1 MRKLSIL
8 FILISFF
15 GYSQRTSY
23 SPYSYFGVGETN
35 FSATVEN
42 QMMGGNT
49 AYYDSVHQN
58 MNNAASLSKLKF
70 VNYSVGVDL
79 KNTSYLSAS
88 TNEKST
94 AAAINY
100 ISVAI
105 PTKLLSF
112 SFGIKPKTSVGY
124 LLENDD
130 KSKTP
135 PELNRFTGSGGVS
148 NAFVSIGFELLEN
161 WGFGFSSSYAFG
173 NLNHYHTKIL
183 ENIELYTRVSSE
195 SSVSGLD
202 YNFSTVYQKTFNEKI
217 TLYSSIIYQP
227 EAKYKSRNNQII
239 STIDP
244 NSSFGGDSEE
254 IDLSA
259 VGLKNTN
266 IKIPNS
272 LSFGLGLGQD
282 KKWFLGFN
290 YMKNDEGGYKNE
302 LMGLD
307 NVEFKSSQTYS
318 IGGFLL
324 PEYNSFTNYFKT
336 LTYRFGLRYK
346 NGGLYVNNQQ
356 INEIGVNF
364 GFGIPLAGI
373 SSANLGFEFGQR
385 GTTKASLIKEKFFSI
400 RLGVSLNDLWF
411 IRMSLIHI

>member
-1 MRKLSIL
+1 MHKLSIF

-42 QMMGGNT
+42 KMMGGNT

-70 VNYSVGVDL
+70 VNYSIGVDL

-100 ISVAI
+100 ISVAV

-135 PELNRFTGSGGVS
+135 PELNRFNGSGGVS
-148 NAFVSIGFELLEN
+148 NAFVSIGFELFKN
-161 WGFGFSSSYAFG
+161 WGFGVSSSYAFG

-217 TLYSSIIYQP
+217 TFYSSVIYQP
-227 EAKYKSRNNQII
+227 EANYKSRNNQSI

-244 NSSFGGDSEE
+244 NSGFGGDSEE

-282 KKWFLGFN
+282 KKWFLGLN
-290 YMKNDEGGYKNE
+290 YMKTDEGGYKNE

-346 NGGLYVNNQQ
+346 SGGLYVNNQQ

-373 SSANLGFEFGQR
+373 SSVNLGFEFGQR

-411 IRMSLIHI
+411 IRSMYN

>member
-1 MRKLSIL
+1 MHKISIF
-8 FILISFF
+8 FILISLF
-15 GYSQRTSY
+15 GYSQRSSY

-58 MNNAASLSKLKF
+58 MNNAASMSKLKF
-70 VNYSVGVDL
+70 VNYSIGVDL
-79 KNTSYLSAS
+79 KNTSYLSES
-88 TNEKST
+88 NNESST

-105 PTKLLSF
+105 PTKVLSF

-130 KSKTP
+130 KTQTIA
-135 PELNRFTGSGGVS
+135 ELNRFTGSGGIS
-148 NAFVSIGFELLEN
+148 NAFVSIGFELFKN
-161 WGFGFSSSYAFG
+161 WGIGVSSSYAFG

-202 YNFSTVYQKTFNEKI
+202 YNFSTVYQKTFNNKT
-217 TLYSSIIYQP
+217 TLYTSIVYQP
-227 EAKYKSRNNQII
+227 EANYKSKNNQSI
-239 STIDP
+239 STINP
-244 NSSFGGDSEE
+244 NGNFGGDSEI

-259 VGLKNTN
+259 IGLDETN
-266 IKIPNS
+266 VKIPSS
-272 LSFGLGLGQD
+272 LSFGLGLGED
-282 KKWFLGFN
+282 KKWYFGLN
-290 YMKNDEGGYKNE
+290 YLKTDEGGFKNE
-302 LMGLD
+302 LMALD
-307 NVEFKSSQTYS
+307 NVEFKSSQTFS
-318 IGGFLL
+318 VGGFYL
-324 PEYNSFTNYFKT
+324 PKYDSFTNYFKT
-336 LTYRFGLRYK
+336 ITYRVGLRYK
-346 NGGLYVNNQQ
+346 NGGLYVNDQQ
-356 INEIGVNF
+356 INEIGLNF

-373 SSANLGFEFGQR
+373 SSANLGFEFGKR
-385 GTTKASLIKEKFFSI
+385 GTKKASLIKENFFSI

-411 IRMSLIHI
+411 IRSLYN

>member
-148 NAFVSIGFELLEN
+148 NAFVSIGFELFKN

-183 ENIELYTRVSSE
+183 ENIELYTMVSSE

-244 NSSFGGDSEE
+244 NSSFGGDFEE

-336 LTYRFGLRYK
+336 LTYRFGVRYK

-411 IRMSLIHI
+411 IRSMYN

>member
-130 KSKTP
+130 KSKNP

-148 NAFVSIGFELLEN
+148 NAFVSIGFELFKN

-244 NSSFGGDSEE
+244 NSSFGGDFEE

-336 LTYRFGLRYK
+336 LTYRFGVRYK

-411 IRMSLIHI
+411 IRSMYN

>member
-1 MRKLSIL
+1 MRRLSIL

-148 NAFVSIGFELLEN
+148 NAFVSIGFELFKN

-336 LTYRFGLRYK
+336 LTYRFGIRYK

-411 IRMSLIHI
+411 IRSMYN

>member
-227 EAKYKSRNNQII
+227 EAKYKSRNNQTI

-244 NSSFGGDSEE
+244 NSSFGGDFEE

-346 NGGLYVNNQQ
+346 SGGLYVNNQQ

-411 IRMSLIHI
+411 IRSMYN

>member
-244 NSSFGGDSEE
+244 NSSFGGDFEE

-336 LTYRFGLRYK
+336 LTYRFGVRYK

-411 IRMSLIHI
+411 IRSMYN

>member
-148 NAFVSIGFELLEN
+148 NAFVSIGFELLKN

-227 EAKYKSRNNQII
+227 EAKYKSRNNQTI

-346 NGGLYVNNQQ
+346 SGGLYVNNQQ

-411 IRMSLIHI
+411 IRSMYN

>member
-148 NAFVSIGFELLEN
+148 NAFVSIGFELFKN
-161 WGFGFSSSYAFG
+161 WGFGVSSSYAFG

-217 TLYSSIIYQP
+217 TLYSSIVYQP
-227 EAKYKSRNNQII
+227 EAKYKSRNNQTI

-336 LTYRFGLRYK
+336 LTYRFGVRYK

-411 IRMSLIHI
+411 IRSMYN

>member
-1 MRKLSIL
+1 MHKISIF

-15 GYSQRTSY
+15 GYSQRSSY

-58 MNNAASLSKLKF
+58 MNNAASMSKLKF
-70 VNYSVGVDL
+70 VNYSIGVDL
-79 KNTSYLSAS
+79 KSTSYLSES
-88 TNEKST
+88 NNEKST

-100 ISVAI
+100 LSVAI
-105 PTKLLSF
+105 PTNILSF

-130 KSKTP
+130 QTLTP
-135 PELNRFTGSGGVS
+135 SELNRFTGSGGIS
-148 NAFVSIGFELLEN
+148 NAFVSIGFELFKN
-161 WGFGFSSSYAFG
+161 WGIGVSSSYAFG

-202 YNFSTVYQKTFNEKI
+202 YNFSTVYQKTFNNKI
-217 TLYSSIIYQP
+217 TLYTSIVYHP
-227 EAKYKSRNNQII
+227 EANYKSKNNQSIR
-239 STIDP
+239 TINP
-244 NSSFGGDSEE
+244 NGNFGGDSEL

-259 VGLKNTN
+259 IGLNQTN
-266 IKIPNS
+266 IKIPS
-272 LSFGLGLGQD
+272 TLSFGLGLGED
-282 KKWFLGFN
+282 KKWFFGLN
-290 YMKNDEGGYKNE
+290 YLKTDEGGFKNE
-302 LMGLD
+302 LMALD
-307 NVEFKSSQTYS
+307 NVEFKSSQTFS
-318 IGGFLL
+318 IGGFYL
-324 PEYNSFTNYFKT
+324 PKYDSFTNYFKT
-336 LTYRFGLRYK
+336 ITYRVGLRYK
-346 NGGLYVNNQQ
+346 NGGLYVNDQQ
-356 INEIGVNF
+356 INEIGLNF

-385 GTTKASLIKEKFFSI
+385 GTKKASLIKEKFFSI

-411 IRMSLIHI
+411 IRSLYN

>member
-1 MRKLSIL
+1 MRKLSIF

-42 QMMGGNT
+42 KMMGGNT

-70 VNYSVGVDL
+70 VNYSVGVNL

-135 PELNRFTGSGGVS
+135 PELNRFTGTGGVS
-148 NAFVSIGFELLEN
+148 NAFVSIGFELFEN
-161 WGFGFSSSYAFG
+161 FGIGVSSSYAFG
-173 NLNHYHTKIL
+173 NLNHDHSKIL
-183 ENIELYTRVSSE
+183 ENVELYTVVTSE
-195 SSVSGLD
+195 SSISGID
-202 YNFSTVYQKTFNEKI
+202 YNFSTVYQKTFNEKT
-217 TLYSSIIYQP
+217 TLYTSIVYQP
-227 EAKYKSRNNQII
+227 EANYKSKNNQSI
-239 STIDP
+239 STINP
-244 NSSFGGDSEE
+244 NGAYGGDSEE

-282 KKWFLGFN
+282 KKWFLGLN
-290 YMKNDEGGYKNE
+290 YMKTDEGGYKNE

-324 PEYNSFTNYFKT
+324 PEYTSFTNYFKT

-346 NGGLYVNNQQ
+346 SGGLYVNNQQ

-411 IRMSLIHI
+411 IRSMYN

>member
-112 SFGIKPKTSVGY
+112 SFGVKPKTSVGY

-148 NAFVSIGFELLEN
+148 NAFVSIGFELFKN

-244 NSSFGGDSEE
+244 NSSFGGDFEE

-259 VGLKNTN
+259 VGLKNTK

-336 LTYRFGLRYK
+336 LTYRFGVRYK

-411 IRMSLIHI
+411 IRSMYN

>member
-58 MNNAASLSKLKF
+58 MNNSASLSKLKF

-148 NAFVSIGFELLEN
+148 NAFVSIGFELFKN
-161 WGFGFSSSYAFG
+161 WGFGISSSYAFG

-227 EAKYKSRNNQII
+227 EAKYKSRNNQTI

-244 NSSFGGDSEE
+244 NSTFGGDSEE

-336 LTYRFGLRYK
+336 LTYRFGVRYK

-411 IRMSLIHI
+411 IRSMYN

>member
-148 NAFVSIGFELLEN
+148 NAFVSIGFELFKN
-161 WGFGFSSSYAFG
+161 WGFGVSSSYAFG

-227 EAKYKSRNNQII
+227 EAKYKSRNNQTI

-244 NSSFGGDSEE
+244 NSSFGGDFEE

-346 NGGLYVNNQQ
+346 SGGLYVNNQQ

-411 IRMSLIHI
+411 IRSMYN

>member
-15 GYSQRTSY
+15 GYSQKTSY
-23 SPYSYFGVGETN
+23 SPYSYFGFGETN

-148 NAFVSIGFELLEN
+148 NAFVSIGFELFKN

-183 ENIELYTRVSSE
+183 ENIELYTMVSSE
-195 SSVSGLD
+195 SSVNGLD

-336 LTYRFGLRYK
+336 LTYRFGVRYK
-346 NGGLYVNNQQ
+346 SGGLYVNNQQ

-411 IRMSLIHI
+411 IRSMYN

>member
-1 MRKLSIL
+1 MRKLSIF

-148 NAFVSIGFELLEN
+148 NAFVSIGFELFKN

-183 ENIELYTRVSSE
+183 ENIELYTMVSSE

-336 LTYRFGLRYK
+336 LTYRFGVRYK

-411 IRMSLIHI
+411 IRSMYN

>member
-1 MRKLSIL
+1 MHKISIF
-8 FILISFF
+8 FILISLF
-15 GYSQRTSY
+15 GYSQRSSY

-58 MNNAASLSKLKF
+58 MNNAASMSKLKF
-70 VNYSVGVDL
+70 VNYSIGVDL
-79 KNTSYLSAS
+79 KNTSYLSES
-88 TNEKST
+88 NNESST

-105 PTKLLSF
+105 PTKVLSF

-130 KSKTP
+130 KTQSIA
-135 PELNRFTGSGGVS
+135 ELNRFTGSGGIS
-148 NAFVSIGFELLEN
+148 NAFVSIGFELFKN
-161 WGFGFSSSYAFG
+161 WGIGVSSSYAFG

-202 YNFSTVYQKTFNEKI
+202 YNFSTVYQKTFNNKT
-217 TLYSSIIYQP
+217 TLYTSIVYQP
-227 EAKYKSRNNQII
+227 EANYKSKNNQSI
-239 STIDP
+239 STINP
-244 NSSFGGDSEE
+244 NGNFGGDSEI
-254 IDLSA
+254 IDLSSI
-259 VGLKNTN
+259 GLDETN
-266 IKIPNS
+266 VKIPSS
-272 LSFGLGLGQD
+272 LSFGLGFGED
-282 KKWFLGFN
+282 KKWYFGLN
-290 YMKNDEGGYKNE
+290 YLKTDEGGFKNE
-302 LMGLD
+302 LMALD
-307 NVEFKSSQTYS
+307 NVEFKSSQTFS
-318 IGGFLL
+318 VGGFYL
-324 PEYNSFTNYFKT
+324 PKYDSFTNYFKT
-336 LTYRFGLRYK
+336 ITYRVGLRYK
-346 NGGLYVNNQQ
+346 NGGLYVNDQQ
-356 INEIGVNF
+356 INEIGLNF

-385 GTTKASLIKEKFFSI
+385 GTQKASLIKEKFFSI

-411 IRMSLIHI
+411 IRSLYN

>member
-70 VNYSVGVDL
+70 VNYSVGLDL

-148 NAFVSIGFELLEN
+148 NAFVSIGFELFKN
-161 WGFGFSSSYAFG
+161 WGFGVSSSYAFG

-217 TLYSSIIYQP
+217 TLYTSIVYQP
-227 EAKYKSRNNQII
+227 EAKYKSRNNQTI

-346 NGGLYVNNQQ
+346 SGGLYVNNQQ

-411 IRMSLIHI
+411 IRSMYN

>member
-148 NAFVSIGFELLEN
+148 NAFVSIGFELFKN

-244 NSSFGGDSEE
+244 NSSFGGDFEE

-336 LTYRFGLRYK
+336 LTYRFGVRYK

-411 IRMSLIHI
+411 IRSMYN

>member
-15 GYSQRTSY
+15 GYSQKTSY

-148 NAFVSIGFELLEN
+148 NAFVSIGFELFKN
-161 WGFGFSSSYAFG
+161 WGFGVSSSYAFG

-183 ENIELYTRVSSE
+183 ENIELYTMVSSE

-217 TLYSSIIYQP
+217 TLYSSIVYQP

-346 NGGLYVNNQQ
+346 SGGLYVNNQQ

-411 IRMSLIHI
+411 IRSMYN

>member
-49 AYYDSVHQN
+49 AYFDSVHQN

-79 KNTSYLSAS
+79 KNTSYLSSS

-148 NAFVSIGFELLEN
+148 NAFVSIGFELFKN

-202 YNFSTVYQKTFNEKI
+202 YNFSTAYQKTFNDKI

-227 EAKYKSRNNQII
+227 EAKYKSRNNQVI

-318 IGGFLL
+318 VGGFLL

-336 LTYRFGLRYK
+336 LTYRLGLRYK

-411 IRMSLIHI
+411 VRSMYN

>member
-1 MRKLSIL
+1 MHKISIF
-8 FILISFF
+8 FILISLF
-15 GYSQRTSY
+15 GYSQRSSY

-58 MNNAASLSKLKF
+58 MNNAASMSKLKF
-70 VNYSVGVDL
+70 VNYSIGVDL
-79 KNTSYLSAS
+79 KNTSYLSES
-88 TNEKST
+88 NNESST

-105 PTKLLSF
+105 PTKVLSF

-130 KSKTP
+130 KTQSIA
-135 PELNRFTGSGGVS
+135 ELDRFTGSGGIS
-148 NAFVSIGFELLEN
+148 NAFVSIGFELFKN
-161 WGFGFSSSYAFG
+161 WGIGVSSSYAFG

-202 YNFSTVYQKTFNEKI
+202 YNFSTVYQKTFNNKT
-217 TLYSSIIYQP
+217 TLYTSIVYQP
-227 EAKYKSRNNQII
+227 EANYKSKNNQSI
-239 STIDP
+239 STINP
-244 NSSFGGDSEE
+244 NGNFGGDSEI
-254 IDLSA
+254 IDLSSI
-259 VGLKNTN
+259 GLDETN
-266 IKIPNS
+266 VKIPSS
-272 LSFGLGLGQD
+272 LSFGLGFGED
-282 KKWFLGFN
+282 KKWYFGLN
-290 YMKNDEGGYKNE
+290 YLKTDEGGFRNE
-302 LMGLD
+302 LMALD
-307 NVEFKSSQTYS
+307 NVEFKSSQTFS
-318 IGGFLL
+318 VGGFYL
-324 PEYNSFTNYFKT
+324 PKYDSFTNYFKT
-336 LTYRFGLRYK
+336 ITYRVGLRYK
-346 NGGLYVNNQQ
+346 NGGLYVNDQQ
-356 INEIGVNF
+356 INEIGLNF

-385 GTTKASLIKEKFFSI
+385 GTQKASLIKEKFFSI

-411 IRMSLIHI
+411 IRSLYN

>member
-148 NAFVSIGFELLEN
+148 NAFVSIGFELFKN

-183 ENIELYTRVSSE
+183 ENIELYTMVSSE

-202 YNFSTVYQKTFNEKI
+202 YNFSSVYQKTFNEKI

-290 YMKNDEGGYKNE
+290 YIKNDEGGYKNE

-336 LTYRFGLRYK
+336 LTYRFGVRYK

-411 IRMSLIHI
+411 IRSMYN

>member
-79 KNTSYLSAS
+79 KNTSYLSSS

-148 NAFVSIGFELLEN
+148 NAFVSIGFELFKN

-227 EAKYKSRNNQII
+227 EANYKSRNNQII

-336 LTYRFGLRYK
+336 LTYRFGVRYK

-411 IRMSLIHI
+411 IRSMYN

>member
-227 EAKYKSRNNQII
+227 EANYKSRNNQII

-244 NSSFGGDSEE
+244 NSSFGGDFEE

-411 IRMSLIHI
+411 IRSMYN

>member
-1 MRKLSIL
+1 MRKLLIL

-148 NAFVSIGFELLEN
+148 NAFVSIGFELFKN
-161 WGFGFSSSYAFG
+161 WGFGVSSSYAFG

-227 EAKYKSRNNQII
+227 EANYKSRNNQII

-336 LTYRFGLRYK
+336 LTYRFGVRYK

-411 IRMSLIHI
+411 IRSMYN

>member
-148 NAFVSIGFELLEN
+148 NAFVSIGFELFKN

-183 ENIELYTRVSSE
+183 ENIELYTMVSSE

-336 LTYRFGLRYK
+336 LTYRFGVRYK
-346 NGGLYVNNQQ
+346 CGGLYVNNQQ

-411 IRMSLIHI
+411 IRSMYN

>member
-1 MRKLSIL
+1 MRRLSIL

-148 NAFVSIGFELLEN
+148 NAFVSIGFELFKN

-217 TLYSSIIYQP
+217 TLYSSIVFQP
-227 EAKYKSRNNQII
+227 EAKYKSRNNQTI

-336 LTYRFGLRYK
+336 LTYRFGIRYK

-411 IRMSLIHI
+411 IRSMYN

>member
-1 MRKLSIL
+1 MRKLLIL
-8 FILISFF
+8 LILISFF

-148 NAFVSIGFELLEN
+148 NAFVSIGFELFKN

-202 YNFSTVYQKTFNEKI
+202 YNFSSVYQKTFNEKI

-318 IGGFLL
+318 LGGFFL

-336 LTYRFGLRYK
+336 LTYRFGFRYK
-346 NGGLYVNNQQ
+346 SGGLFVNDQQ

-411 IRMSLIHI
+411 IRSMYN